1 MPLSSTYYES
11 LKTKA
16 EADATAKKAAY
27 DAALAR
33 ATAVEFDEKGNVKT
47 DASGNP
53 IYKTDAAG
61 TKLQGSL
68 DVAYANQQRSTGAG
82 AEASGMLRSGQLA
95 RARTDDLTTYRANLM
110 GAMGEAQAGKTTVDT
125 GLARQL
131 AEYKAQYGPE
141 TSSGTGSSS
150 SGTTGGNQKT
160 DTTGKDDVLAPT
172 PTPKFTGTPTP
183 STSNTGDFRK
193 AEMTTQVTNK
203 PAVAP
208 KPVTKKPGTVV
219 LKPGRNIR

>member
-68 DVAYANQQRSTGAG
+68 DVSYENQKRSTGAG

-95 RARTDDLTTYRANLM
+95 RARIDDLTTYRANLM
-110 GAMGEAQAGKTTVDT
+110 GAKI
-125 GLARQL
+125 
-131 AEYKAQYGPE
+131 
-141 TSSGTGSSS
+141 
-150 SGTTGGNQKT
+150 
-160 DTTGKDDVLAPT
+160 
-172 PTPKFTGTPTP
+172 
-183 STSNTGDFRK
+183 
-193 AEMTTQVTNK
+193 
-203 PAVAP
+203 
-208 KPVTKKPGTVV
+208 
-219 LKPGRNIR
+219 GRAHV